1 MRQVYIGDH
10 KKTAVLKPIKITS
23 LKEFYE
29 KLIKIPFKGGKGGKY
44 FTTADEITITL
55 ATFDAVD
62 YKNKDNFRRSNRTH
76 LSSWCVCI
84 DGDKSIYSE
93 RTCIDPEIVHKIL
106 CDENINHIIYSTSSY
121 KPHLDIFKWRCVI
134 SCPIPEGVYLRQ
146 QHRETVKSLYRL
158 LQDKGCNELRE
169 SPESFTLSQ
178 MWFLPAVEDPETSP
192 YLTYSYFNGKD
203 YEYKVEVDYES
214 KAEKDNYSPEVDI
227 VTRIVTGS
235 SPLHESI
242 NKYIYGNIQDGRKP
256 EAIKATLHGL
266 TANWDLRNNKLRSY
280 KNDINRLVV
289 LAYEKF
295 KNDDDNTIHWEER
308 NKELTRVFTDYP
320 DQGGMMEEIVQCC
333 LDWMIF
339 PNRQI
344 AVTAARTF
352 ISTLGARVYTLE
364 SGKGIALTALI
375 TGRSTIGKSNIK
387 KFFLWLMD
395 NFQLNKT
402 SQEFLGAQYYTAVK
416 NMVKDLNSKY
426 SLLSIRTESGQS
438 DKSTAGDMS
447 RVMAYELEFST
458 ESGSQGYIS
467 AGAQNEK
474 IEALFSPGVTTI
486 RESVAKIQ
494 SEADILNQTV
504 VSGVAGR
511 RSLILI
517 DPIKGKKN
525 LRPITEIP
533 PKIRKLVLE
542 LYKIAAVNE
551 RKDCS
556 KPLTKNLWITF
567 KFNDK
572 VFLHELEKKWLKL
585 ENKAATLE
593 NDFESTFY
601 GRLYERVPAYA
612 GILAVAENP
621 LKPVITNEQ
630 LKIAEKSL
638 LAELNAYNKQERTG
652 ILDDPLTRVFGEI
665 EKMFIGSMAV
675 HIKYYSNSLKKV
687 GKIELKDGACE
698 WTPITRKLQRY
709 IKNLNEKEKEIF
721 HRTVINRLAG
731 MDIRLMTVKETLSK
745 YGHKRRTFIRT

>member
-1 MRQVYIGDH
+1 MKQVYIGDH
-10 KKTAVLKPIKITS
+10 KKTAVLKPIEITS
-23 LKEFYE
+23 FEEFYE
-29 KLIKIPFKGGKGGKY
+29 KLIKTPFKGGKGGKY
-44 FTTADEITITL
+44 FTTADEISMTKAI
-55 ATFDAVD
+55 FDGKD
-62 YKNKDNFRRSNRTH
+62 YKNRDNFRRSNKTH

-93 RTCIDPEIVHKIL
+93 KTCIEPEIVHKIL
-106 CDENINHIIYSTSSY
+106 CDEKINHIIYTTSSY
-121 KPHLDIFKWRCVI
+121 KPHLDVFKWRCVI
-134 SCPIPEGVYLRQ
+134 SCPIPEGVYLKQ
-146 QHRETVKSLYRL
+146 QHRETVKSLYKL
-158 LQDKGCNELRE
+158 LQEKGCNELRE
-169 SPESFTLSQ
+169 SPESFTFSQ
-178 MWFLPAVEDPETSP
+178 MWFLPAVEDPGTTP
-192 YLTYSYFNGKD
+192 YLTYSYFDGKD
-203 YEYKVEVDYES
+203 YEYEVEVYSETEV
-214 KAEKDNYSPEVDI
+214 KKDNYSPEVDI
-227 VTRIVTGS
+227 VARIVTAT

-266 TANWDLRNNKLRSY
+266 TANWDLRNNKLRCY

-289 LAYEKF
+289 VAHEKY
-295 KNDDDNTIHWEER
+295 KNDDNNKHWEER

-320 DQGGMMEEIVQCC
+320 NQGGMMEEIVQCC
-333 LDWMIF
+333 LNWMLF

-352 ISTLGARVYTLE
+352 ISTLGARVYSFE
-364 SGKGIALTALI
+364 SGKGIALTALM
-375 TGRSTIGKSNIK
+375 TGRSTIGKSNVK

-402 SQEFLGAQYYTAVK
+402 SQEFIGAQYYTAVK

-426 SLLSIRTESGQS
+426 ALLSVRTESGQS

-458 ESGSQGYIS
+458 ESGSKGYIS
-467 AGAQNEK
+467 AGAQNDK

-494 SEADILNQTV
+494 SDADVINQTV
-504 VSGVAGR
+504 ISGVAGR

-517 DPIKGKKN
+517 DPIKGEKN

-533 PKIRKLVLE
+533 SKIRKLVLE
-542 LYKIAAVNE
+542 LYKIAAVDE

-556 KPLTKNLWITF
+556 KPLRKNLWITF
-567 KFNDK
+567 KFDDK

-585 ENKAATLE
+585 ENKAATLD

-621 LKPVITNEQ
+621 LKPIITNKQ
-630 LKIAEKSL
+630 LQIAEKSL
-638 LAELNAYNKQERTG
+638 LAELNAYNKQELTG
-652 ILDDPLTRVFGEI
+652 ILDDPLTRIFSEI
-665 EKMFIGSMAV
+665 EKMFIGVMSI
-675 HIKYYSNSLKKV
+675 HLKYYIKSLRKI
-687 GKIELKDGACE
+687 GKIELQDGACE
-698 WTPITRKLQRY
+698 WTPIAKKLQRY
-709 IKNLNEKEKEIF
+709 IKNLNEREREVF
-721 HRTVINRLAG
+721 HRTLINRLAG
-731 MDIRLMTVKETLSK
+731 IDIRLMTVSETLRK